1 MFDEDETNLFYVPDT
16 SSLEI
21 IIDNAPL
28 MSDQFEEIIVPNDKE
43 YLSDGRGF
51 RLKDPLDRATYVECI
66 VHHNVK
72 NKPLR
77 ETFQRAAIFIA
88 ENYEYY
94 SSDNTAKLF
103 KTVTEYV
110 IGEDQL
116 EIFVDGIRLT
126 ENIDFVEM
134 IDDNTEATETDKKK
148 MSNLFKIKSDI
159 QSGQLVT
166 HKISKHVWSYDHLDM
181 MVHEIEDKA
190 NNALKQCE
198 QLRTDLT
205 SLNDNTVSQLNAIKD
220 SITQFKADV
229 GNLSDYLKKDSVLTS
244 DNMPQEVLSKII
256 SGQLSGLYPTTQQI
270 ILNNTKDTDFV
281 IVSYVSERLN
291 RVLIKDTEYT
301 LTVVNNDIRVDLDS
315 SLIASDANVYVQ
327 VLKVGDR

>member
-1 MFDEDETNLFYVPDT
+1 M
-16 SSLEI
+16 
-21 IIDNAPL
+21 
-28 MSDQFEEIIVPNDKE
+28 
-43 YLSDGRGF
+43 
-51 RLKDPLDRATYVECI
+51 
-66 VHHNVK
+66 
-72 NKPLR
+72 
-77 ETFQRAAIFIA
+77 
-88 ENYEYY
+88 
-94 SSDNTAKLF
+94 F

-134 IDDNTEATETDKKK
+134 IDDNTEATETDRKK

-190 NNALKQCE
+190 NSALKQCE